1 QRALSVPLL
10 VGALGLALAA
20 CGGGSTTSDAAPAS
34 AAPNAGPPGT
44 TGTIAAVAATSLQVQ
59 NARAGKVT
67 VDFSGTTTI
76 TRTVAGAAAD
86 VKAGDCVAV
95 MSGAA
100 NGAAATTSGPVAA
113 TVVTVSPASGQGCR
127 SAMGMGGGGGGG
139 ARPSAG
145 AQPSGA
151 NGARRP
157 RGTVGTVGAV
167 AASSFTVLDTNGTTT
182 VTTSSSTTYLKTE
195 SADKSALVVG
205 QCATAVG
212 QAASGTVTATAISVR
227 APGAN
232 GCGGTGGGRGQGM
245 GGQPTA
251 TS

>member
-1 QRALSVPLL
+1 MTVQRALSVPLL

-34 AAPNAGPPGT
+34 AAPNAGLPGT
-44 TGTIAAVAATSLQVQ
+44 TGTITAVTASSLQVQ

-67 VDFSGTTTI
+67 VDFSATTTI
-76 TRTVAGAAAD
+76 TRTVAGAKAD
-86 VKAGDCVAV
+86 VAAGDCVAV
-95 MSGAA
+95 MSNTASSAA
-100 NGAAATTSGPVAA
+100 GTTAGPVAA
-113 TVVTVSPASGQGCR
+113 SAVTVSPASGQGCR
-127 SAMGMGGGGGGG
+127 PAMGMGGGGGG

-157 RGTVGTVGAV
+157 RGTFGTVGAV
-167 AASSFTVLDTNGTTT
+167 AASSFTVQDTNGTTT
-182 VTTSSSTTYLKTE
+182 VTTSPSTTYLKTE
-195 SADKSALVVG
+195 TADKSALVVG

-232 GCGGTGGGRGQGM
+232 GCGGAGGGRG
-245 GGQPTA
+245 GQQM
-251 TS
+251 SGS

>member
-1 QRALSVPLL
+1 MTVQRALSVPLL

-20 CGGGSTTSDAAPAS
+20 CGGGSTTSDTTPAS

-44 TGTIAAVAATSLQVQ
+44 TGTIAAVAASSLQVQ

-67 VDFSGTTTI
+67 VDFSGTTAI
-76 TRTVAGAAAD
+76 TRTVAGTAAD
-86 VKAGDCVAV
+86 IKAGDCVAV
-95 MSGAA
+95 MSTAADGAS
-100 NGAAATTSGPVAA
+100 ATTGGPVAA
-113 TVVTVSPASGQGCR
+113 GAVTVSPASGQGCR
-127 SAMGMGGGGGGG
+127 SAMGMGFGGGGGGG

-145 AQPSGA
+145 AQPGGA

-182 VTTSSSTTYLKTE
+182 VTTSKSTTYMKTQT
-195 SADKSALVVG
+195 ADKSALVVG

-212 QAASGTVTATAISVR
+212 QEAAAAAR
-227 APGAN
+227 
-232 GCGGTGGGRGQGM
+232 
-245 GGQPTA
+245 
-251 TS
+251 